1 VNLLIALLAIHTPQY
16 VKKRALADLF
26 RFTAAAFESDVPPMA
41 GLVSDECLLQ
51 YALFTQDHTERLV
64 RDGHDVEYVQHR
76 LYQSAYELGE
86 MQRARFRI
94 RTVKDVM
101 AMGRVLYRIPGRH
114 ARGNRHQSLLFQS
127 LLFQSELPDH
137 VGDGSRPV
145 CRDVEWRAAVFFRE
159 NHRGTTALS
168 SPFCPIGRTQ
178 YETRDRGG

>member
-101 AMGRVLYRIPGRH
+101 AMGRVLYRTLGIEFQGDT
-114 ARGNRHQSLLFQS
+114 RGEIVINRCYFSHFYSSQSCQIMS
-127 LLFQSELPDH
+127 
-137 VGDGSRPV
+137 
-145 CRDVEWRAAVFFRE
+145 AM
-159 NHRGTTALS
+159 
-168 SPFCPIGRTQ
+168 
-178 YETRDRGG
+178 DRGLFAGMSNGGQLCFSERITEGRPHCRAHFVP